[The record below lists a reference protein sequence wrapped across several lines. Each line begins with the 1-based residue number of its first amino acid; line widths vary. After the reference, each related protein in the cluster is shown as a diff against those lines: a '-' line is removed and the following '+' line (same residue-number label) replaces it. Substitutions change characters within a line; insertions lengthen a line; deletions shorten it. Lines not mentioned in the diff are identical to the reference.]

1 MWLGFEPASPCSPT
15 WYCQI
20 PPPTLAPSEVLNGNT
35 TDVLDVG
42 EITNQEHSPK
52 RASRQKKK
60 RQQNCSFSLSYYAIL
75 TWAPFFRYNSLLFSI
90 NEPFL
95 NYFEETKENEQY
107 L

>member
-1 MWLGFEPASPCSPT
+1 MLEKL
-15 WYCQI
+15 QI
-20 PPPTLAPSEVLNGNT
+20 KNT
-35 TDVLDVG
+35 ALKG
-42 EITNQEHSPK
+42 L
-52 RASRQKKK
+52 SRQKKK